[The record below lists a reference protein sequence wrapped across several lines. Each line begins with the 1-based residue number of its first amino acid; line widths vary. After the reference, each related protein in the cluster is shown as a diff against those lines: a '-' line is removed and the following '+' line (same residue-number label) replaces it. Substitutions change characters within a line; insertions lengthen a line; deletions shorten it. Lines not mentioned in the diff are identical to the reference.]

1 MNAPITEAEEILAI
15 ASERGLEKNLP
26 YAGEV
31 TPVEAHRLFTS
42 AGAKLIDVR
51 SQFEHELIGRVP
63 GSSLVVWKHWPTGE
77 FNPRFLPELRQQCSP
92 EDIVLFLCRSGVR
105 SHSAAAVAAEAG
117 YSQSF
122 NILEGFEGDL
132 NEEGQR
138 GQLGGWRKAGLPW
151 LQQ

>member
-1 MNAPITEAEEILAI
+1 MPKLDGKVAVVSGAGRGIGREHALAL
-15 ASERGLEKNLP
+15 AR
-26 YAGEV
+26 
-31 TPVEAHRLFTS
+31 
-42 AGAKLIDVR
+42 AGAKIVDVR

-77 FNPRFLPELRQQCSP
+77 FNPRFLPELRQQCSSD
-92 EDIVLFLCRSGVR
+92 DIVLFLCRSGVR

-138 GQLGGWRKAGLPW
+138 GHLGGWRKSGLPW
-151 LQQ
+151 LQN